1 MFLFSN
7 FLSYRQRD
15 GNTGDPHTIEN
26 TKCQNGKSRIPTI
39 DVNNIND
46 GPSTQCVELY
56 RRYVTSFV
64 IKLAT
69 SEVPMVRTLTTRCA
83 PFSSCSKHSFWL
95 WVSFS

>member
-26 TKCQNGKSRIPTI
+26 TKCQNGKSRIPAI

-46 GPSTQCVELY
+46 GHSTMC
-56 RRYVTSFV
+56 
-64 IKLAT
+64 
-69 SEVPMVRTLTTRCA
+69 
-83 PFSSCSKHSFWL
+83 
-95 WVSFS
+95 

>member
-46 GPSTQCVELY
+46 GAFYNVLSY
-56 RRYVTSFV
+56 IDVTLLHS
-64 IKLAT
+64 L
-69 SEVPMVRTLTTRCA
+69 
-83 PFSSCSKHSFWL
+83 SSLPLRKFHGADTHHAVCSVFILLKA
-95 WVSFS
+95 